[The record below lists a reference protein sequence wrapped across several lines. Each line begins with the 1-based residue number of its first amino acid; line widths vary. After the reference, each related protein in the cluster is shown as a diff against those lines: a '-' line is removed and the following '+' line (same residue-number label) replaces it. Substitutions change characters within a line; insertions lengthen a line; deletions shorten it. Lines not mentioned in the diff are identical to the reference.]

1 MSYPFSGAA
10 TPIGSDDILR
20 IAESLGV
27 EPAVVRAVDTVETGG
42 VGGFL
47 SDGSGRP
54 RILVEAHL
62 FSAATGRRWD
72 TSHPGI
78 SSPTWNRALYRGGA
92 AEYLRLA
99 EALELDREAALKA
112 ASWGRFQILGG
123 NHRMAGFDDVGG
135 FVVAM
140 ADDEDNHLEAFA
152 AFCRA
157 ARLVDALRDR
167 DWETFARRYNGPQYA
182 RNRYHLR
189 LAAAYADAA
198 GREAAPGSV
207 LRLGSAGPAVKGL
220 QVVLNAR
227 GAGLME
233 DGAFGRVTELAV
245 MRFQDAHGL
254 LADGIVG
261 PDTAAALGLPP
272 VHRKA

>member
-10 TPIGSDDILR
+10 TPIGSDDIPHV
-20 IAESLGV
+20 AASLGV

-47 SDGSGRP
+47 SDHSGRP

-72 TSHPGI
+72 ASHPDI
-78 SSPTWNRALYRGGA
+78 SSPAWNRALYRGGA

-99 EALELDREAALKA
+99 EALDLDREAALKA
-112 ASWGRFQILGG
+112 ASWGRFQILGS
-123 NHRMAGFDDVGG
+123 NHRMAGFDDVEG
-135 FVVAM
+135 FVAAM

-152 AFCRA
+152 EFCRA

-182 RNRYHLR
+182 KNRYHLR
-189 LAAAYADAA
+189 LAAAYADAV
-198 GREAAPGSV
+198 GREAAPSNV
-207 LRLGSAGPAVKGL
+207 LRLGSAGPAVTRL
-220 QVVLNAR
+220 QAVLNMR
-227 GAGLME
+227 GAGLLE
-233 DGAFGRVTELAV
+233 DGAFGRATELAV
-245 MRFQDAHGL
+245 MRFQDSHGL
-254 LADGIVG
+254 LADGVVG
-261 PDTAAALGLPP
+261 PDTTAVLGLLPF
-272 VHRKA
+272 HSKA

>member
-1 MSYPFSGAA
+1 MPYPFSGAA
-10 TPIGSDDILR
+10 TPIGADDVLR
-20 IAESLGV
+20 VAESLGV

-62 FSAATGRRWD
+62 FSATTGRRWD
-72 TSHPGI
+72 ASHPGI
-78 SSPTWNRALYRGGA
+78 SAPTWNRALYRGGA

-99 EALELDREAALKA
+99 EAVDLDREAALKA

-123 NHRMAGFDDVGG
+123 NHRMVGFDGVEG

-140 ADDEDNHLEAFA
+140 ADDEGNHLEAFA
-152 AFCRA
+152 EFCRA
-157 ARLVDALRDR
+157 ARLVNALRDR

-189 LAAAYADAA
+189 LAAAYADAV
-198 GREAAPGSV
+198 GRDAAPGNL
-207 LRLGSAGPAVKGL
+207 LRLGSAGPAVRRL
-220 QVVLNAR
+220 QATLNLR
-227 GAGLME
+227 GAGLLE

-261 PDTAAALGLPP
+261 PVTAAALGLPP
-272 VHRKA
+272 AHGMA